1 MVTIYSFDVLFSCFG
16 TSLLFH
22 VWFYCYFLTC
32 IQISQKVGQVVWCL
46 HLLNNFPQFVV
57 IYTVKGFGIVN
68 KAEGVF
74 LEVSCFSNDP
84 TDVGNF
90 INSKESNC
98 QHLLD
103 CHGEGP
109 GDPPLC
115 SCLQKSHERRSLG

>member
-1 MVTIYSFDVLFSCFG
+1 MVWYS
-16 TSLLFH
+16 
-22 VWFYCYFLTC
+22 
-32 IQISQKVGQVVWCL
+32 

-57 IYTVKGFGIVN
+57 IYTVKGFGIV

-90 INSKESNC
+90 INNKESNC

-103 CHGEGP
+103 CHREGT
-109 GDPPLC
+109 GDPLQC